1 MMPLLPPPYFIRAMQ
16 LSDLPEVMQNEAAAY
31 ATPWVEE
38 GYRQELTQNKQA
50 HYFVIG
56 RHGSIGDELIGHA
69 GYWLIYD
76 EGHISTI
83 AIHPNWQ
90 NRGLG
95 RLLLWHNLDAI
106 RQHPVTLITLEVRE
120 SNGYAQ
126 RLYER
131 FGFEVVGRRQR
142 YYQDNGEDALIMSLD
157 PQDEAFSR
165 RMAEQWAE
173 LGEIL

>member
-1 MMPLLPPPYFIRAMQ
+1 MQLIPPPYFIRAMQ

-31 ATPWVEE
+31 ATPWVEQ

-56 RHGSIGDELIGHA
+56 RHRSVADELIGHA

-76 EGHISTI
+76 EAHISTI
-83 AIHPNWQ
+83 AIHPAWQ

-95 RLLLWHNLDAI
+95 RLLLWHNLLAI
-106 RQHPVTLITLEVRE
+106 QAHPVTLITLEVRA
-120 SNGYAQ
+120 SNDYAQ
-126 RLYER
+126 RLYRR
-131 FGFEVVGRRQR
+131 FGFDIVGRRKR

-157 PQDEAFSR
+157 PQAEAFAAQLAAQGDALR
-165 RMAEQWAE
+165 RM
-173 LGEIL
+173 L

>member
-1 MMPLLPPPYFIRAMQ
+1 MMPLIPPPYFIRAMQ

-50 HYFVIG
+50 YYFVIG
-56 RHGSIGDELIGHA
+56 RHRSIGDELIGHA

-83 AIHPNWQ
+83 AIHPDWQ

-106 RQHPVTLITLEVRE
+106 RANPVTLITLEVRE
-120 SNGYAQ
+120 Q
-126 RLYER
+126 RLCAE
-131 FGFEVVGRRQR
+131 
-142 YYQDNGEDALIMSLD
+142 AL
-157 PQDEAFSR
+157 PAFR
-165 RMAEQWAE
+165 
-173 LGEIL
+173 L